1 MARTRKVNPDAVTT
15 TPPSPTQSELKVEK
29 TLGENGWTL
38 TAEVLD
44 GGVLPQDIF
53 IFENTGTNQLGEFQ
67 GVCNFEELMRFQAW
81 TGAPIVKFGNRF
93 VRYRQA
99 KIQVP
104 VGTDTDAIVSVWL
117 SSVKNLD
124 KELKSKA
131 SSSEIFVI

>member
-1 MARTRKVNPDAVTT
+1 MARTRKVDPTAVTT
-15 TPPSPTQSELKVEK
+15 TPPSSTHSELKVEK
-29 TLGENGWTL
+29 TLGDGGWVI
-38 TAEVLD
+38 TAEILD
-44 GGVLPQDIF
+44 GGTLPKDIF
-53 IFENTGTNQLGEFQ
+53 IFENTGTSELGPFQ
-67 GVCNFEELMRFQAW
+67 GVCNFEELTMLQSW
-81 TGAPIVKFGNRF
+81 TGTPIVKFGNRF

-104 VGTDTDAIVSVWL
+104 VGTDADAIISVWL